1 MNPVSHVDWFLLLI
15 ALIPATIQ
23 AATPLLFAALGGL
36 VSERAGI
43 VNLALEGMMLAGAFA
58 GACAAILIHTALP
71 GIPAAA
77 AAGAVLAALLA
88 GAAIASLHAAAC
100 ITFRADH
107 VVSGI
112 ALNMLVLGLT
122 VFFSQILFRMKGGTP
137 QLEEVTL
144 GRIPVGGGFALSPLC
159 FVAAALVPAVG
170 FLVFS
175 TPFGL
180 RLRACGEHPRAAATV
195 GIRVGRTRALAV
207 LLSGLLAGLGGLYLV
222 FDVGSFA
229 KEMTSGRGYIALAA
243 LIFGKWRPGLT
254 LAGCLLFGLA
264 QSLQLQLQGV
274 LPIPGAF
281 LQMLPYVVTLIA
293 LAGMIGRST
302 PPAAL
307 GRIAD

>member
-1 MNPVSHVDWFLLLI
+1 MNEFSLLP
-15 ALIPATIQ
+15 ALVPATIQ

-36 VSERAGI
+36 ISERAGI

-58 GACAAILIHTALP
+58 GACAAILLHDAVP
-71 GIPAAA
+71 GHPAAA
-77 AAGAVLAALLA
+77 AAGAVMAALVA
-88 GAAIASLHAAAC
+88 GALVALLHAAAC
-100 ITFRADH
+100 ITFRADQ

-122 VFFSQILFRMKGGTP
+122 VFFSQSIFHMKGGTP

-144 GRIPVGGGFALSPLC
+144 GRLSLGASMALSPLC
-159 FVAAALVPAVG
+159 FVAAAVLPVAG
-170 FLVFS
+170 FLLFS

-195 GIRVGRTRALAV
+195 GIPVARIRYLAV
-207 LLSGLLAGLGGLYLV
+207 LASGLLAGLGGLYLV
-222 FDVGSFA
+222 FDVGSFS

-243 LIFGKWRPGLT
+243 IIFGRWRPGLT

-264 QSLQLQLQGV
+264 QSLQLQLQGRV
-274 LPIPGAF
+274 EVPVAF
-281 LQMLPYVVTLIA
+281 LQMLPYGVTLVV
-293 LAGMIGRST
+293 LAGAIGRST

-307 GRIAD
+307 GKTG